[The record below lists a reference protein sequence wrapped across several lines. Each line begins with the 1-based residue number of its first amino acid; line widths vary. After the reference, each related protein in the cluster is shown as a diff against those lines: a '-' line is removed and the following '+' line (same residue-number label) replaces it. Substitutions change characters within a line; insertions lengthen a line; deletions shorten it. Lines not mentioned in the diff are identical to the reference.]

1 MAIRPSAARRE
12 GGLTLLRE
20 SEGYSA
26 RDPPRRDEE
35 AGRDAS
41 SGSAA
46 PTSVA
51 LTVLISALAGDGE
64 GPT

>member
-1 MAIRPSAARRE
+1 MRGEARRRPHSTE
-12 GGLTLLRE
+12 GEPRLL
-20 SEGYSA
+20 GA
-26 RDPPRRDEE
+26 RRDEE